1 MENATTI
8 RSEIEKELKLG
19 GYTFNSFG
27 QATGLN
33 RGIFSAM
40 LNGNPP
46 KPISVRQMDLIT
58 KAFNYPEGWLYDL
71 YVDECFYDGRPHWKR
86 VKPFLIRCVEVGN
99 LRCVEK
105 VLSRLMEDLNHI
117 PTIFTLAEEL
127 YEEGKLKEATPFYEC
142 VIENEKYQH
151 SERLAISHYKLFVA
165 SISQDFE
172 KNLESVLK
180 FVPYRSRLPENYHL
194 DALLKLAN
202 IYFNL
207 HKWKE
212 VEKYADELRNLATVI
227 YNNEVQKRKSKFKY
241 RSLVTE
247 RPLVVY
253 YGQGYL
259 LKGLALEKQGFYG
272 QELEYICG
280 YRDLSWFEGLDQTG
294 KMEVEKFKVW
304 AEANLLNLS
313 LIMGNVEKLSEYVE
327 FLKCNPQEVLP
338 GLWTITESANRHGF
352 CIDDVLEIFAKE
364 LKTFSSKVHLRE
376 SYYESTFILDSCAN
390 LFQQIAV
397 YKFIHSSYSEG
408 LYYILQSLKLYF
420 QINNRNSF
428 AECTALFEKYRI
440 KSSEIQLLEY
450 QKIMEE
456 VLKNAKENSPAYIA
470 YELG

>member
-58 KAFNYPEGWLYDL
+58 KALNYPEDWLYDL

-117 PTIFTLAEEL
+117 PTIFALAEEL
-127 YEEGKLKEATPFYEC
+127 YEEGKLQEAVPFYEC

-165 SISQDFE
+165 SIGQDLE
-172 KNLESVLK
+172 RNLESVLR
-180 FVPYRSRLPENYHL
+180 FIPYRNRLPENYHL

-202 IYFNL
+202 IYFSL
-207 HKWKE
+207 HQWKE
-212 VEKYADELRNLATVI
+212 VERYADELRNLATIV
-227 YNNEVQKRKSKFKY
+227 YKNEIQKRKNVGKF
-241 RSLVTE
+241 RLLETE

-259 LKGLALEKQGFYG
+259 LKGNALELQGMY
-272 QELEYICG
+272 EKAMEYIEG
-280 YRDLSWFEGLDQTG
+280 YADLSWFEGLDELG
-294 KMEVEKFKVW
+294 LEEVELLKLW
-304 AEANLLNLS
+304 AEANKLNLKVLMGEKGS
-313 LIMGNVEKLSEYVE
+313 LPLYVN
-327 FLKCNPQEVLP
+327 FLKANPLEVLP
-338 GLWTITESANRHGF
+338 GLLTIVESAIKHNF
-352 CIDDVLEIFAKE
+352 CIDTILFDFSDEIKGFNDS
-364 LKTFSSKVHLRE
+364 FS
-376 SYYESTFILDSCAN
+376 LDSGYYQLAPTVDRYAD
-390 LFQQIAV
+390 LH
-397 YKFIHSSYSEG
+397 YKLAIYYFSNDKIYQG
-408 LYYILQSLKLYF
+408 LDCILESLKFYKN
-420 QINNRNSF
+420 INNKTKF
-428 AECTALFEKYRI
+428 VECVALFEKFRKNSTSQHKTNY
-440 KSSEIQLLEY
+440 ET
-450 QKIMEE
+450 IMEE
-456 VLKNAKENSPAYIA
+456 ILDDEKINDALLVGTKSN
-470 YELG
+470 

>member
-1 MENATTI
+1 MENTTTI

-58 KAFNYPEGWLYDL
+58 KAFNYPEDWLYDL

-117 PTIFTLAEEL
+117 PTIFALAEEL
-127 YEEGKLKEATPFYEC
+127 YEEGKLKEAIPFYEC

-165 SISQDFE
+165 SIGQDFE

-180 FVPYRSRLPENYHL
+180 FIPYRNRLPENYHL

-207 HKWKE
+207 HQWKE
-212 VEKYADELRNLATVI
+212 VEKYADELRNLATVV
-227 YNNEVQKRKSKFKY
+227 YKNEVQKRKNKY
-241 RSLVTE
+241 KYKCLVTE

-259 LKGLALEKQGFYG
+259 LKGLALEKQGFYEE
-272 QELEYICG
+272 ELEYICG
-280 YRDLSWFEGLDQTG
+280 YRDLSWFEGLDQVG
-294 KMEVEKFKVW
+294 IMEVEKFRIW

-313 LIMGNVEKLSEYVE
+313 VIMGNVEKLTEYVE

-352 CIDDVLEIFAKE
+352 LIDNILEIFAEE
-364 LKTFSSKVHLRE
+364 LKTVSSKVHVRE

-408 LYYILQSLKLYF
+408 LHYILQSLKLYF

-428 AECTALFEKYRI
+428 AECTALFEMYRI
-440 KSSEIQLLEY
+440 RSSEIQLLEY

-456 VLKNAKENSPAYIA
+456 VLKNAKENSPASIA
-470 YELG
+470 YKLG

>member
-58 KAFNYPEGWLYDL
+58 KALNYHEDWLYDL

-99 LRCVEK
+99 LQCVEK

-117 PTIFTLAEEL
+117 PTIFALAEEL
-127 YEEGKLKEATPFYEC
+127 YDGGKLQEAIPFYEC

-165 SISQDFE
+165 SIGQDLE
-172 KNLESVLK
+172 RNLEAVLR
-180 FVPYRSRLPENYHL
+180 FIPYRNRLPENYHL

-202 IYFNL
+202 IYFSL
-207 HKWKE
+207 HQWKE
-212 VEKYADELRNLATVI
+212 VERYADELRNLATTV
-227 YNNEVQKRKSKFKY
+227 YKNEIQKRKNINKY
-241 RSLVTE
+241 RQLETE

-259 LKGLALEKQGFYG
+259 LKGNALELQGMY
-272 QELEYICG
+272 EKAMEYING
-280 YRDLSWFEGLDQTG
+280 YADLGWFEGLDELG
-294 KMEVEKFKVW
+294 LEEVELLKLW
-304 AEANLLNLS
+304 AEANKLNLRVLMGEKGS
-313 LIMGNVEKLSEYVE
+313 LLSYVN
-327 FLKCNPQEVLP
+327 FLKRNPLEVLP
-338 GLWTITESANRHGF
+338 GLLTIVESAIKHKF
-352 CIDDVLEIFAKE
+352 SIDAILSEFSEEIRVFNDS
-364 LKTFSSKVHLRE
+364 F
-376 SYYESTFILDSCAN
+376 FLDSGYYQLAPTVDRYAD
-390 LFQQIAV
+390 LH
-397 YKFIHSSYSEG
+397 YKLSIYYFGSKRINQG
-408 LYYILQSLKLYF
+408 LDSILESLKFYKI
-420 QINNRNSF
+420 INNKTKF
-428 AECTALFEKYRI
+428 VECVALFERFRKDATSQHRKDY
-440 KSSEIQLLEY
+440 EF
-450 QKIMEE
+450 IMEE
-456 VLKNAKENSPAYIA
+456 ILNDEKINDVLLVGAKSN
-470 YELG
+470 